1 MAYRELAAAHQQAR
15 ITKLAKETS
24 RKRGRKPAR
33 SWDKEWS
40 QQIRDC
46 RDQEEQNP
54 SDIDE
59 EPSKKATIS
68 IPKIIVKDKGSKWHV
83 TWRKFV
89 FWVLAYQVDLSLTEC
104 YCCLTSWLRR
114 GNASLLP
121 AHSQWRLNRQ
131 RALIAEKLQIEAAS
145 TGLHEPPYRSHMPS
159 LAKLRGWMNAYRFIE
174 H

>member
-1 MAYRELAAAHQQAR
+1 MAYRELAAAHQEAR

-59 EPSKKATIS
+59 EPSKKERIR
-68 IPKIIVKDKGSKWHV
+68 IPRIILKDKGCKWHA
-83 TWRKFV
+83 TWKKFA
-89 FWVLAYQVDLSLTEC
+89 FWVLAYQVDLALTEY
-104 YCCLTSWLRR
+104 YCCLNLASERQSKSDTS
-114 GNASLLP
+114 
-121 AHSQWRLNRQ
+121 SQSVEAESAA
-131 RALIAEKLQIEAAS
+131 ALIAEKV
-145 TGLHEPPYRSHMPS
+145 TGRNRVHWPP
-159 LAKLRGWMNAYRFIE
+159 
-174 H
+174 